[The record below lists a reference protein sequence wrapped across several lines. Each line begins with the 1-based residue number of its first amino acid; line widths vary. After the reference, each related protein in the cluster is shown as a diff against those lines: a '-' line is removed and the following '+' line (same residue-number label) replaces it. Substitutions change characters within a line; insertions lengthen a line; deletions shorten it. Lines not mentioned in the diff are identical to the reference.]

1 MEDFLSHRPQ
11 PGLNQG
17 SKATALAWASCTAEV
32 DLPSLLLMHPQAGMP
47 STTSNNNEIKMD
59 GGLICEKNIEICY
72 RYSYS
77 EFE

>member
-59 GGLICEKNIEICY
+59 GGLI
-72 RYSYS
+72 S
-77 EFE
+77 